1 MGILERQLREEMIL
15 NAAAKVFFTRGFAD
29 AKMSD
34 VAKEA
39 KLSKGLVYFYYK
51 NKEDLYLSVIL
62 HAASLNINFLKN
74 TVAQK
79 EGEKALDKLLFL
91 LRSYFVFSR
100 NYPFYQE
107 AISNF
112 ISMIHPAKQTVGN
125 EFLEMVKDNPI
136 FQEIV
141 EMQQEP
147 VALLGKV
154 IMDGLQDGSIKTK
167 TNPLYLY
174 MTIWSMMIGYEKLSP
189 SEDSKQVNMGL
200 PYKLDNQEW
209 QKTITTIVTKILT
222 EE

>member
-62 HAASLNINFLKN
+62 HAASLNVNFLKN
-74 TVAQK
+74 TVKQK
-79 EGEKALDKLLFL
+79 EGDAALDKLLFL

-112 ISMIHPAKQTVGN
+112 ISMIHPAKQVVGN
-125 EFLEMVKDNPI
+125 EFMETIRENPI
-136 FQEIV
+136 FQEIIDL
-141 EMQQEP
+141 QNEP
-147 VALLGKV
+147 VQLLGK
-154 IMDGLQDGSIKTK
+154 ILLEGKSDGSIKTNL
-167 TNPLYLY
+167 NPIYLY

-189 SEDSKQVNMGL
+189 GDDKSTAPNMTL
-200 PYKLDNQEW
+200 VLDNHEW
-209 QKTITTIVTKILT
+209 QKTITQIVTKILI